1 MVIYNLLL
9 IALAMCWIV
18 CGVGNMWYTYQLGK
32 TVKRIHKMLVQDS
45 KSDKHIRKEQKQ
57 KVLKQDKNWGEH

>member
-1 MVIYNLLL
+1 MAIYNMLL

-32 TVKRIHKMLVQDS
+32 TVKRIHKIVARDNY
-45 KSDKHIRKEQKQ
+45 KK
-57 KVLKQDKNWGEH
+57 